1 MNLIVEQPLPYC
13 SPPSNR
19 PRLEVVD
26 VAFLQ
31 NGPYRFSATG
41 GECIGLSGDSGVGK
55 TLLLKAVC
63 DLIPHWGRVLLDGV
77 SSEAMSAPVWR
88 RRVCMVPADPAWW
101 HDRVG
106 DHFITPSGVVNL
118 FPEVLEQLGFTTEV
132 LEWEVRR
139 LSTGERQRL
148 GLARALLLQPEVL
161 LLDEPTSGLDD
172 YNRGQVETLIGSLQR
187 TRNVVVVWVGHDY
200 AQLERVA
207 QRILKVKKA
216 GLE

>member
-1 MNLIVEQPLPYC
+1 MEQPLSSY
-13 SPPSNR
+13 SQPSDL
-19 PRLEVVD
+19 PVLEVED

-31 NGPYRFSATG
+31 NGPYSFRAAG
-41 GECIGLSGDSGVGK
+41 GECIGFSGDSGVGK

-63 DLIPHWGRVLLDGV
+63 DLIPHRGRVLLNGV
-77 SSEAMSAPVWR
+77 ASDAMSAPLWR
-88 RRVCMVPADPAWW
+88 RKVCMVPADPAWW

-106 DHFITPSGVVNL
+106 DHFLSAGGRHWQD
-118 FPEVLEQLGFTTEV
+118 EMLEDVGFTTDV
-132 LEWEVRR
+132 LEWEVSR

-161 LLDEPTSGLDD
+161 LLDEPTSGLDEF
-172 YNRGQVETLIGSLQR
+172 NRDQVETLIASLQKR
-187 TRNVVVVWVGHDY
+187 NNVVVVWVGHDY

-207 QRILKVKKA
+207 HRIMKVKRA

>member
-1 MNLIVEQPLPYC
+1 MVEQPLPYY
-13 SPPSNR
+13 SPPSEQ

-31 NGPYRFSATG
+31 NGPYRFRAAG

-63 DLIPHWGRVLLDGV
+63 DLIPHGGRILLDGV
-77 SSEAMSAPVWR
+77 ASDAMSAPVWR

-106 DHFITPSGVVNL
+106 EHFSHFGQVHPFAEI
-118 FPEVLEQLGFTTEV
+118 LEQLGFTTDV
-132 LEWEVRR
+132 LEWEVSR

-148 GLARALLLQPEVL
+148 GLVRALLLQPDVL
-161 LLDEPTSGLDD
+161 LLDEPTSGLDE
-172 YNRGQVETLIGSLQR
+172 YNRGQVEALIVSLQR
-187 TRNVVVVWVGHDY
+187 NRNVVVVWVGHDY

-207 QRILKVKKA
+207 HRILKVKKT